1 MSMPEFLAKIENI
14 DISTKMPNVIVIDER
29 TGTIVAGSGITV
41 QPTVITYG
49 DFVIK
54 IKKETSILDLTQMF
68 QKFKASPQDMIAIL
82 ENLKASDAIDAKL
95 IVN

>member
-1 MSMPEFLAKIENI
+1 
-14 DISTKMPNVIVIDER
+14 MPNVIVIDER
-29 TGTIVAGSGITV
+29 TGTIVAGSNIKV

-68 QKFKASPQDMIAIL
+68 QKFKATPQDMIAIL
-82 ENLKASDAIDAKL
+82 ENLKASHALDAKL